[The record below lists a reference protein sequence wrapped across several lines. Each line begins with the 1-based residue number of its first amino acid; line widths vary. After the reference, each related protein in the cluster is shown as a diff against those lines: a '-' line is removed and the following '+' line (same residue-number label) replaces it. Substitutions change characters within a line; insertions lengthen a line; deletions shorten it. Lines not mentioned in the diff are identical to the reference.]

1 MLFCLIVSVLSATA
15 GGAARRSGSE
25 LSETAM
31 QRRRPAKA
39 PPEPPH
45 KNTAEWLD

>member
-1 MLFCLIVSVLSATA
+1 M
-15 GGAARRSGSE
+15 ARRSASE
-25 LSETAM
+25 MSETAM

-45 KNTAEWLD
+45 KDTAEWLD